1 MQRSCQAA
9 GQAESEAGGQA
20 AGEVTGEIAG
30 LTLKRNDDTRAAGDQ
45 ADLTDSID
53 VGGSRKWNETC
64 SFQLAAGVRP
74 LQGSCGGSEVR
85 FHFAAVSVSGRPN
98 VTPH

>member
-1 MQRSCQAA
+1 MQRSCQAD
-9 GQAESEAGGQA
+9 SEAGGQ
-20 AGEVTGEIAG
+20 VTGEIAG

-45 ADLTDSID
+45 ADLTDSIN

-74 LQGSCGGSEVR
+74 LKG
-85 FHFAAVSVSGRPN
+85 
-98 VTPH
+98 